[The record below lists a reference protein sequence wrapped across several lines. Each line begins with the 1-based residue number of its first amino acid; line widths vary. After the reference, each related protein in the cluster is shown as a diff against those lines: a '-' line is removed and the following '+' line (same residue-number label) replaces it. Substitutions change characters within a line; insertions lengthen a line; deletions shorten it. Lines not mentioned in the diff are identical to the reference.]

1 LTVNQRRKKSIQIEQ
16 ANQSAAIGQ
25 DRTKGGP
32 AILLQPCQSLT
43 VGLNLLQI
51 GDLGG
56 EQAEEAPAIMGGLRH
71 QDDSAAQMRQ
81 TLSGADQSM
90 QVEHGNH
97 LATIDERP
105 GECRRGTGERL
116 QRDTRHHFLNAPDI
130 QGKTLAANLENEC
143 KHDDKHG

>member
-1 LTVNQRRKKSIQIEQ
+1 MIR
-16 ANQSAAIGQ
+16 Q
-25 DRTKGGP
+25 DRAKVGP
-32 AILLQPCQSLT
+32 AILLQPCQSLA

-56 EQAEEAPAIMGGLRH
+56 EQAEETPAIMGGLRY
-71 QDDSAAQMRQ
+71 QDDSAAQMRR

-105 GECRRGTGERL
+105 SEYRRSTRERL
-116 QRDTRHHFLNAPDI
+116 QRDVRHHLLNASDI